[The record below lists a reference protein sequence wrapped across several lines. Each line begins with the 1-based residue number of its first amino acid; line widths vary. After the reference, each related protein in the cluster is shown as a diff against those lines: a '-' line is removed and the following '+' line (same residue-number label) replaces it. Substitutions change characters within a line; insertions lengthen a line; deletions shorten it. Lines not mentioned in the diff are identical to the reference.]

1 MERNRKERLSRSGE
15 KGNHLLSEE
24 KVFLFSSNRRK
35 RKRRVPFYSLA
46 RSLAR
51 SVTMA
56 SKKSRTIHEDAR
68 EKVFFLRSIFP
79 RRFSFFFFFCLSFL
93 LSNVC
98 YDCRAIFIYIYVT
111 SWRIKTRMNAE
122 IGCNGEVS
130 MNLISY
136 IYLRGIIVYNLL
148 HHWYRFN
155 V

>member
-79 RRFSFFFFFCLSFL
+79 RRFSFFFFFFALVSFFPTFVTIAERFLYIYICSFL
-93 LSNVC
+93 KNKDANERRNRL
-98 YDCRAIFIYIYVT
+98 
-111 SWRIKTRMNAE
+111 
-122 IGCNGEVS
+122 
-130 MNLISY
+130 
-136 IYLRGIIVYNLL
+136 
-148 HHWYRFN
+148 
-155 V
+155 